1 MAKFRCDKCGA
12 EFGSDEKLADHYKRH
27 LEMTTPAPSQ

>member
-1 MAKFRCDKCGA
+1 MAKFTCDECGA

-27 LEMTTPAPSQ
+27 LEMTTSTTTQ

>member
-1 MAKFRCDKCGA
+1 MARFTCDMCGA

-27 LEMTTPAPSQ
+27 MEVTISTPSS